1 MAPANVLHGAV
12 RLQGLASSPTPD
24 TQVRLACE
32 NAKLLVSTNST
43 RTVEKNL
50 TTFIDLSLLVVRIEK
65 IVA

>member
-24 TQVRLACE
+24 TQVRLCE

>member
-1 MAPANVLHGAV
+1 LHGAV

-24 TQVRLACE
+24 TQVRLACAK
-32 NAKLLVSTNST
+32 AKLLVSTNST